1 MPAEPTFE
9 QLYRE
14 LEDTV
19 RKLESGDPS
28 TGAGTALPLGEA
40 LALFEAG
47 THLAEQCNKLLDD
60 AELRVRQLTARP
72 DGSLS
77 AEPFEGWQNG

>member
-1 MPAEPTFE
+1 MSAEPTFE

-14 LEDTV
+14 LEDAV
-19 RKLESGDPS
+19 RKLESGD
-28 TGAGTALPLGEA
+28 LPLGEA

-72 DGSLS
+72 DGGLS

>member
-9 QLYRE
+9 QLYRD

-19 RKLESGDPS
+19 RKLESGD
-28 TGAGTALPLGEA
+28 LPLGEA
-40 LALFEAG
+40 VTLFERG
-47 THLAEQCNKLLDD
+47 TRLAEQCNSLLDN

-72 DGSLS
+72 DGATEAVPL
-77 AEPFEGWQNG
+77 EGWQNG